1 MAEELNIK
9 PDTPTSMYEYAD
21 ENANSTDSKILNQE
35 EIDSLLGYGDYDTE
49 RTNQKNGVRAILNSS
64 MVSYERLPMLEI
76 VFDRLIRMM
85 ATSLRNFTQD
95 NVEVSLESI
104 ESMRF
109 GEYIDSLT
117 LPTLLNVFKAEEW
130 DNYGLMSLDSSL
142 IYSMVDVL
150 LGGRRGTAAMRIE
163 GRPYTTIELNIVK
176 DMIQLILSDLSTAF
190 DPITSVSF
198 AFDRLET
205 NPRFAT
211 ISRLSNA
218 VIVAHL
224 RIDMEDRGGKIDL
237 MIPYATLEPVRELLL
252 QMFMGERFG
261 RDTIW
266 ENHLMNQ
273 LWDTEIEIKAVLKEK
288 DVRLADISS
297 WEKGSFLPLEITAE
311 EPVDIVCGDVNLLKG
326 SMGRKA
332 EHIVIRIDGKAE
344 KDV

>member
-1 MAEELNIK
+1 MVDESKTNNETE
-9 PDTPTSMYEYAD
+9 TP
-21 ENANSTDSKILNQE
+21 DSKVLNQE
-35 EIDSLLGYGDYDTE
+35 EIDSLLGYGSFSEEDVP
-49 RTNQKNGVRAILNSS
+49 QKNGVQAILNSN

-76 VFDRLIRMM
+76 VFDRLIRLM

-95 NVEVSLESI
+95 NVEISLDSI

-117 LPTLLNVFKAEEW
+117 LPTLLSVFKAEEW

-150 LGGRRGTAAMRIE
+150 LGGRRGTAAMRLE

-176 DMIQLILSDLSTAF
+176 DIIQLILSDLSTAF
-190 DPITSVSF
+190 DPITSVGF
-198 AFDRLET
+198 IFDRLET

-211 ISRLSNA
+211 ITRMSNA

-224 RIDMEDRGGKIDL
+224 RIDMEDRGGRIDL
-237 MIPYATLEPVRELLL
+237 MIPYATLEPIRELLL

-266 ENHLMNQ
+266 ENHLMSQ
-273 LWDTEIEIKAVLKEK
+273 LWDTDVEIKAVLKETEA
-288 DVRLADISS
+288 RLSDISG
-297 WEKGSFLPLEITAE
+297 WHKGSFLPLDMPPQD
-311 EPVDIVCGDVNLLKG
+311 PVEIVCGDVPLFSG
-326 SMGRKA
+326 TMGRKD
-332 EHIVIRIDGKAE
+332 EHVVIRIDGKAE
-344 KDV
+344 KNG

>member
-1 MAEELNIK
+1 MV
-9 PDTPTSMYEYAD
+9 D
-21 ENANSTDSKILNQE
+21 EKNDPHENEPQDSKVLNQE
-35 EIDSLLGYGDYDTE
+35 EIDSILGYGVSVTDMAS
-49 RTNQKNGVRAILNSS
+49 QKNGVQAILNSN

-76 VFDRLIRMM
+76 VFDRLIRLM

-95 NVEVSLESI
+95 NVEASLESI

-117 LPTLLNVFKAEEW
+117 LPTLLSVFKAEEW
-130 DNYGLMSLDSSL
+130 DNYCLMSLDSSL

-163 GRPYTTIELNIVK
+163 GRPYTTIELNIIK
-176 DMIQLILSDLSTAF
+176 EIIQLILADLSTAF
-190 DPITSVSF
+190 DPITSVGF
-198 AFDRLET
+198 IFDRLET

-211 ISRLSNA
+211 ITRMSNA

-224 RIDMEDRGGKIDL
+224 RIDMEDRGGRIDL

-266 ENHLMNQ
+266 ENHLMSQ
-273 LWDTEIEIKAVLKEK
+273 LWETNVDIHAVLKETSIHLS
-288 DVRLADISS
+288 DVSG
-297 WEKGSFLPLEITAE
+297 WQKGSFLPLDMAPQDQVT
-311 EPVDIVCGDVNLLKG
+311 VFCGDVPLFNGAL
-326 SMGRKA
+326 GRH
-332 EHIVIRIDGKAE
+332 EDRVVIRIEGKAE
-344 KDV
+344 KNG

>member
-1 MAEELNIK
+1 MV
-9 PDTPTSMYEYAD
+9 D
-21 ENANSTDSKILNQE
+21 EKNDPHENEPQDSKVLNQE
-35 EIDSLLGYGDYDTE
+35 EIDSILGYGVSVTDTAS
-49 RTNQKNGVRAILNSS
+49 QKNGVQAILNSN

-76 VFDRLIRMM
+76 VFDRLIRLM

-95 NVEVSLESI
+95 NVEASLESI

-117 LPTLLNVFKAEEW
+117 LPTLLSVFKAEEW
-130 DNYGLMSLDSSL
+130 DNYCLMSLDSSL

-163 GRPYTTIELNIVK
+163 GRPYTTIELNIIK
-176 DMIQLILSDLSTAF
+176 EIIQLILADLSTAF
-190 DPITSVSF
+190 DPITSVGF
-198 AFDRLET
+198 IFDRLET

-211 ISRLSNA
+211 ITRMSNA

-224 RIDMEDRGGKIDL
+224 RIDMEDRGGRIDL

-266 ENHLMNQ
+266 ENHLMSQ
-273 LWDTEIEIKAVLKEK
+273 LWETNVDIHAVLKETSIHLS
-288 DVRLADISS
+288 DVSG
-297 WEKGSFLPLEITAE
+297 WQKGSFLPLDMAPQDQVT
-311 EPVDIVCGDVNLLKG
+311 VFCGDVPLFNGAL
-326 SMGRKA
+326 GRH
-332 EHIVIRIDGKAE
+332 EDRVVIRIEGKAE
-344 KDV
+344 KNG